1 MKLLLILGL
10 LAALIF
16 VVLQAGPAAKMKE
29 QADAAQATPPPTQV
43 PGLPAASPEAK
54 THYKRSI
61 DKAQGTLQAVKARNG
76 DGEF

>member
-16 VVLQAGPAAKMKE
+16 VVLQAGPAAKEKE
-29 QADAAQATPPPTQV
+29 QAETAQATPPPVQV
-43 PGLPAASPEAK
+43 PGVTATSAPAK

-61 DKAQGTLQAVKARNG
+61 DKTQDTLQAVKARNG
-76 DGEF
+76 DGQF